1 MPNISS
7 GSETIGESFLLGTLL
22 PIFILKDIFGIKK
35 DKVMPMCLKEN
46 ICKLKMDGQEFH
58 RYTFPSKTINRKIH
72 TSIWGKHVCFV
83 STLVRVNGHIC
94 SIG

>member
-7 GSETIGESFLLGTLL
+7 GSETIGESFLLGGTLL

-46 ICKLKMDGQEFH
+46 ICKLKMDGKNSTDTYFLQKPLIEKYILRFEE
-58 RYTFPSKTINRKIH
+58 NM
-72 TSIWGKHVCFV
+72 FV
-83 STLVRVNGHIC
+83 LC
-94 SIG
+94 PP

>member
-46 ICKLKMDGQEFH
+46 ICKLKWMGL
-58 RYTFPSKTINRKIH
+58 N
-72 TSIWGKHVCFV
+72 
-83 STLVRVNGHIC
+83 STDTHFIQKSLIENYIL
-94 SIG
+94 

>member
-46 ICKLKMDGQEFH
+46 ICKLKMDGPEFH
-58 RYTFPSKTINRKIH
+58 RYTFHSKTINRKVH
-72 TSIWGKHVCFV
+72 TWI
-83 STLVRVNGHIC
+83 
-94 SIG
+94 